1 MKRICDLPG
10 TPQSTIRRAAYAH
23 SCHDVTPN
31 SIHGEF
37 QSRYCWAK
45 LCAGIS
51 PNFDRGYVELHT
63 KGWPERV
70 ATTTKICFNFKG
82 AYFIFEVHDAKRE
95 AEQKG
100 KGFALETLDARRVV
114 RHAICRMHN
123 LINDTLGSAKSDEMP
138 NPPRVFTRISYVFAT
153 SRLPQC
159 LNCLKQ
165 SLSFPEVA
173 ITSPGVVSHQWR
185 RSTIGQLLTYEPS
198 VTPARTFTS
207 RQKMLVY
214 QEIPEVI
221 SAYKPTRREKRDAAR
236 GLTTL
241 GSRS

>member
-1 MKRICDLPG
+1 MFGIG
-10 TPQSTIRRAAYAH
+10 IG
-23 SCHDVTPN
+23 VT
-31 SIHGEF
+31 
-37 QSRYCWAK
+37 
-45 LCAGIS
+45 
-51 PNFDRGYVELHT
+51 
-63 KGWPERV
+63 
-70 ATTTKICFNFKG
+70 
-82 AYFIFEVHDAKRE
+82 VHDLHLHRVWMVTISQSWSNLRCLFSRPWTKTQTLTWFTLVFVPAPFV
-95 AEQKG
+95 
-100 KGFALETLDARRVV
+100 GF
-114 RHAICRMHN
+114 I
-123 LINDTLGSAKSDEMP
+123 INDTLGGAKSDKMP
-138 NPPRVFTRISYVFAT
+138 HPPRVFTRISYVFAT
-153 SRLPQC
+153 SRPPRH

-165 SLSFPEVA
+165 SLLPFPEVA

-207 RQKMLVY
+207 WQRMLVY